1 MVLVTKH
8 SNDKNM
14 VTKSVGK
21 IASNVNE
28 VKLIIIGSSNAYR
41 FLEHLD
47 KQLQDIITMQKCSK
61 AEIFKANMEGLVEN
75 DKRVI
80 VTTIKNFMADAVRGL
95 MRSKKSRDGD

>member
-1 MVLVTKH
+1 MGFFWGNDLGELWRKRLVLVTKH

-61 AEIFKANMEGLVEN
+61 AEPG
-75 DKRVI
+75 
-80 VTTIKNFMADAVRGL
+80 
-95 MRSKKSRDGD
+95 